1 MLWNEAV
8 SFMYQMKTPKSPLN
22 SKEIKQVNING
33 NKSWIVT
40 GKTDVETPVFW
51 SSDSNRWL
59 IGKVHDT
66 GNDRGQK
73 EKRVSDDEMYRQC
86 HWFNERELLGKLGDA
101 EGQGS
106 LVCCSSWGCKEP
118 DTTEWLN
125 NKKLKHITNVF
136 KCHLWGPAFKN
147 TSKWAREKDY
157 WV

>member
-8 SFMYQMKTPKSPLN
+8 NFMYQMKTPKSPLD
-22 SKEIKQVNING
+22 SKEIKQVNIKG
-33 NKSWIVT
+33 NQFWIVT
-40 GKTDVETPVFW
+40 GKTDAETPVFW

-66 GNDRGQK
+66 EKDRGQK
-73 EKRVSDDEMYRQC
+73 QKRVSDDEMYGQH
-86 HWFNERELLGKLGDA
+86 HWCNECELSGKLGDA

-125 NKKLKHITNVF
+125 NKKLKYITNAF
-136 KCHLWGPAFKN
+136 KCHFWGPAVK
-147 TSKWAREKDY
+147 KHI
-157 WV
+157 